1 MGVREGHQ
9 RGGGKGSACS
19 AGQGCPSSPGPS
31 SLAAS
36 GPRGNQSC
44 GASVVTSHSQAC
56 THAGIHACAC
66 RCCIHGT
73 LASNTTP
80 NIENPKSGL
89 ININHTHPETT
100 NPQSEQQACQSKLGW
115 HMFNS
120 WTSQLPTT
128 LSRRHIP
135 WHHFQILLRQAT
147 LVLVSG
153 YACAS
158 QLSCEAHECKPETC
172 CDSDAF

>member
-1 MGVREGHQ
+1 MHGDWECMRVHMPDILPITT
-9 RGGGKGSACS
+9 SASPDNIMQIS
-19 AGQGCPSSPGPS
+19 AHTNANLITLPGILDIA
-31 SLAAS
+31 SLFQMCKEESERAHTLIL
-36 GPRGNQSC
+36 RRHN
-44 GASVVTSHSQAC
+44 TS
-56 THAGIHACAC
+56 
-66 RCCIHGT
+66 
-73 LASNTTP
+73 
-80 NIENPKSGL
+80 
-89 ININHTHPETT
+89 ETT